1 MTNKIKRFM
10 LIVAFTMIPAWVAI
24 TPNPSFAQEFEWW
37 FWKTN
42 YVKEIDTVWASKA
55 EKNDDLIK
63 SIQRAINWAL
73 WLLAAVA
80 LCLVIYAWFLMLTS
94 GWDSK
99 KYDQWLSII
108 KNAAIWLVII
118 GVSWLIVSLIFYVI
132 NWATSN
138 SGGGGGGE

>member
-1 MTNKIKRFM
+1 M
-10 LIVAFTMIPAWVAI
+10 LIAAFTIIPAWVAI
-24 TPNPSFAQEFEWW
+24 TPNSAIAAWFEWG

-42 YVKEIDTVWASKA
+42 YVDEIDTVWTEAQQEDK
-55 EKNDDLIK
+55 LIHT
-63 SIQRAINWAL
+63 IQKAINWAL

-80 LCLVIYAWFLMLTS
+80 LILVIYAWFLMLTS

-132 NWATSN
+132 NGATD
-138 SGGGGGGE
+138 GAGGGE

>member
-1 MTNKIKRFM
+1 MANKIKHFM
-10 LIVAFTMIPAWVAI
+10 LIVAFTMIPVWMVI
-24 TPNPSFAQEFEWW
+24 TPNPSFAEWFAW
-37 FWKTN
+37 GFWETN
-42 YVKEIDTVWASKA
+42 YVKEIKTTWASEA

-63 SIQRAINWAL
+63 TIQTAINWAL

-94 GWDSK
+94 WWDSK

-132 NWATSN
+132 EGST
-138 SGGGGGGE
+138 GKTE